1 MTDQEHFALKQL
13 IKFHFFT
20 SLAISLAANWAVTD
34 LLMLKMDFDLAKF
47 GVVKGN
53 MFLVP
58 AVSYFLV
65 SGFLGRLNKDIQI
78 CQWGYFLRVALPIVL
93 PLLALTDIGKETL
106 LWVTAGIMAVGYTCA
121 MFANNTLLKIMQNT
135 LPAGELNKRA
145 VFLNSLLGVPGAL
158 LCIPAVWFLT
168 RAGSEPKVFLIWF
181 AILQTTVVL
190 FEYPA
195 IRAIGKIKMPQLPI
209 AAQNKAFPFRH
220 VLTRNL
226 CMLFSLTILHG
237 IWMGLCATYFVVY
250 LLKNDGIS
258 PSTIMWIEAGLS
270 VFALLAGPCFGKLVD
285 KWGYPLTMTACSA
298 LIAAVSFLWV
308 RQFTFTPVLFLFCAT
323 VYNGNNGFLSSMLRQ
338 SEGLA
343 SVRLAPPACAEF
355 SVGLGALLFALGTV
369 AGCFFA
375 GSLYTHLNGSL
386 EEYFRWCARGPVI
399 MFLLSAVWLAV
410 ARRSAM
416 KGKENESLENAN

>member
-145 VFLNSLLGVPGAL
+145 VFLNSLLGVPGTL

-168 RAGSEPKVFLIWF
+168 
-181 AILQTTVVL
+181 
-190 FEYPA
+190 
-195 IRAIGKIKMPQLPI
+195 
-209 AAQNKAFPFRH
+209 
-220 VLTRNL
+220 
-226 CMLFSLTILHG
+226 
-237 IWMGLCATYFVVY
+237 
-250 LLKNDGIS
+250 
-258 PSTIMWIEAGLS
+258 
-270 VFALLAGPCFGKLVD
+270 
-285 KWGYPLTMTACSA
+285 
-298 LIAAVSFLWV
+298 
-308 RQFTFTPVLFLFCAT
+308 
-323 VYNGNNGFLSSMLRQ
+323 
-338 SEGLA
+338 
-343 SVRLAPPACAEF
+343 
-355 SVGLGALLFALGTV
+355 
-369 AGCFFA
+369 
-375 GSLYTHLNGSL
+375 
-386 EEYFRWCARGPVI
+386 
-399 MFLLSAVWLAV
+399 
-410 ARRSAM
+410 
-416 KGKENESLENAN
+416 